1 MIMEQRLTDEERL
14 TLKTGAFGAVFLVSN
29 ADPGVVGVIRE
40 SIAASGALADA
51 SGTVKEALTSGPLP
65 RLPRDSQLEIESVVL
80 PALGRA
86 VRILRDKS
94 PQDVDAYRALVLAAA
109 DRVARAHDGVAPTE
123 AAAIDQIRAAL
134 TEPA

>member
-51 SGTVKEALTSGPLP
+51 SGTVKEALTTGPLP

>member
-51 SGTVKEALTSGPLP
+51 SGTVKEALTTGPLP

-134 TEPA
+134 AEPA